1 MIYVCNNAKI
11 PYMLHNCG
19 KDNNTK
25 FFYLYLFYYLLN
37 FYLYPYYYYKLFKK
51 LMDFIVETL
60 KNLIPYFLLSI
71 VFVFVLKSFLVT
83 KVKSFDLAE
92 IFFSF
97 FRLYNYDEI
106 NMSSNKRRVTF
117 MRWNNLFNYYTY
129 FVIGLVILVYLV
141 TKDA

>member
-1 MIYVCNNAKI
+1 
-11 PYMLHNCG
+11 
-19 KDNNTK
+19 
-25 FFYLYLFYYLLN
+25 
-37 FYLYPYYYYKLFKK
+37 
-51 LMDFIVETL
+51 MDFIVETL

-71 VFVFVLKSFLVT
+71 AFVFVLKSFLIT